1 MSQKEAVKKQMKY
14 FTSKTLDELKA
25 EYRRLAKENHPD
37 LGGDTETMKEINAEF
52 DLLFRIY
59 EKKATV
65 KTSSA
70 EPETAG
76 EFRRKFYTDNGW
88 EGSRY
93 NPNLRLRDIAPII
106 RGYVK
111 DVYPTWRFSVVQE
124 HYTGGCGLYVIVTE
138 APENI
143 FLEERIKAH
152 PRREYSN
159 KDAVVVCQQLNASR
173 EIQDWSW
180 YYNWMSDKAR
190 EVLKDIEALVNSFR
204 YDDSDARYDYFS
216 TNFYPHL
223 YIGKWN
229 KPLKIIPR
237 TERIQTNKGPEGAR
251 RISA

>member
-1 MSQKEAVKKQMKY
+1 MKY
-14 FTSKTLDELKA
+14 FNSKTLDELKA

-59 EKKATV
+59 EKKAPV
-65 KTSSA
+65 KTYNS

-124 HYTGGCGLYVIVTE
+124 HYSNGCSLWITLTE

-143 FLEERIKAH
+143 FLEDRIKAH

-159 KDAVVVCQQLNASR
+159 EDAALLCRQLNASSS
-173 EIQDWSW
+173 IQSWQW
-180 YYNWMSDKAR
+180 YYDWMTDKAQA
-190 EVLKDIEALVNSFR
+190 VLKDIEVLVNSFR
-204 YDDSDARYDYFS
+204 YDDSDAMFDYFS
-216 TNFYPHL
+216 TNFYPHFC
-223 YIGKWN
+223 IGRWN
-229 KPLKIIPR
+229 KPLKIVPR
-237 TERIQTNKGPEGAR
+237 MERIQTSKETEGAR

>member
-1 MSQKEAVKKQMKY
+1 MKY
-14 FTSKTLDELKA
+14 FNSKTLDELKT

-52 DLLFRIY
+52 DLAFRIL
-59 EKKATV
+59 EKKAPV
-65 KTSSA
+65 KTSNV

-76 EFRRKFYTDNGW
+76 DFRRKFYTDNGW

-106 RGYVK
+106 RAYVK

-124 HYTGGCGLYVIVTE
+124 HYSGGCGLYVTLME

-143 FLEERIKAH
+143 FIEDRIKAS

-159 KDAVVVCQQLNASR
+159 EDVSILCRQLNASTN
-173 EIQDWSW
+173 IQNWEW
-180 YYNWMSDKAR
+180 YYNWMSDKAKA
-190 EVLKDIEALVNSFR
+190 VLRDIEALVNSFR
-204 YDDSDARYDYFS
+204 YDDSDARVDYFS
-216 TNFYPHL
+216 TNFYLHL

-229 KPLKIIPR
+229 KPLKIVPR
-237 TERIQTNKGPEGAR
+237 KEKPSPKNGSEEAR
-251 RISA
+251 RIPA

>member
-1 MSQKEAVKKQMKY
+1 MKY
-14 FTSKTLDELKA
+14 FNSKTLDELKA

-52 DLLFRIY
+52 DLAFRVM

-65 KTSSA
+65 KTSSS

-93 NPNLRLRDIAPII
+93 NPNLRLSDIAPII
-106 RGYVK
+106 RGYLK

-124 HYTGGCGLYVIVTE
+124 HYSGGCGLYVTLTE

-143 FLEERIKAH
+143 FLEDRIKAF

-159 KDAVVVCQQLNASR
+159 EDAELLCRKLNASKD
-173 EIQDWSW
+173 IQCWQW
-180 YYNWMSDKAR
+180 YYDWMTDKAQA
-190 EVLKDIEALVNSFR
+190 VLKDIEALVNSFR
-204 YDDSDARYDYFS
+204 YDDSDARFDYFS

-223 YIGKWN
+223 CIGKWN
-229 KPLKIIPR
+229 KPLKIVPR
-237 TERIQTNKGPEGAR
+237 MERIQTSKETEGAM

>member
-1 MSQKEAVKKQMKY
+1 MKY
-14 FTSKTLDELKA
+14 FNSKTLDELKT

-52 DLLFRIY
+52 DLAFRIL
-59 EKKATV
+59 EKKAPV
-65 KTSSA
+65 KTSNV

-76 EFRRKFYTDNGW
+76 DFRRKFYTDNGW

-106 RGYVK
+106 RGYLK

-124 HYTGGCGLYVIVTE
+124 HYSGGCGLYVTLME

-143 FLEERIKAH
+143 FLEEKIRAN

-159 KDAVVVCQQLNASR
+159 EDISILCRQLNATSS
-173 EIQDWSW
+173 IQNWEW
-180 YYNWMSDKAR
+180 YYDWMSDKAKA
-190 EVLKDIEALVNSFR
+190 VLRDIEALVNSFR
-204 YDDSDARYDYFS
+204 YDDSDARVDYFS

-229 KPLKIIPR
+229 KPLKIVPR
-237 TERIQTNKGPEGAR
+237 RERIQTSKGAEGTR
-251 RISA
+251 RIPA